1 MQRFR
6 LMKVYVA
13 AVLMVL
19 VLAITSAA
27 WMKPSQAAIST
38 DADLLPDDANTTQP
52 AAGNM
57 PAHADA
63 TKPNLAE

>member
-1 MQRFR
+1 
-6 LMKVYVA
+6 MKVYVA

-19 VLAITSAA
+19 VLAISSAA
-27 WMKPSQAAIST
+27 WMGPSQAAATST
-38 DADLLPDDANTTQP
+38 DADPLPEDANTTQP

-63 TKPNLAE
+63 TKLNSAE